1 MNYESEIMNCG
12 TLIFLSQNGNNIEPD
27 KKEAFRYMGCKG
39 DSHSEELEEIYLD
52 CLEEFRKI
60 ASYKAVYREIP
71 IAVYDGAVDFGFCRI
86 ESENLCKNLRGC
98 KSAVVFAATAGLGAD
113 RLIMKYSK
121 ISPAEAMVCDCI
133 ASSAIE
139 VWCDEVNEK
148 CAGERKTKPRFSPGY
163 GGVSLECQK
172 DILAFLD
179 AERKLGIT
187 LNDSLMMT
195 PVKSVTAFVG
205 ICEKE

>member
-1 MNYESEIMNCG
+1 MNCNAL
-12 TLIFLSQNGNNIEPD
+12 TFLSKNGDEIEPN
-27 KKEAFRYMGCKG
+27 KREAFRYMGYKG
-39 DSHSEELEEIYLD
+39 DNHSEELENIYSD
-52 CLEEFRKI
+52 CLSEFRK
-60 ASYKAVYREIP
+60 AAAYKAVYKETP
-71 IAVYDGAVDFGFCRI
+71 ISVADGVVDFGFCRI
-86 ESENLCKNLRGC
+86 ENENLCKNLSGC
-98 KSAVVFAATAGLGAD
+98 KSAVIFAATAGSGTD

-148 CAGERKTKPRFSPGY
+148 CVGGRASKPRFSPGY
-163 GGVSLECQK
+163 GGVSLGYQK

-195 PVKSVTAFVG
+195 PIKSVTAFVG
-205 ICEKE
+205 IRGE